1 MSQINSCDEPQ
12 KGASSSSKTTNEE
25 IYEEF
30 EHMKIAPNILRG
42 IFTYGFEK
50 PSTIQQKAIVPI
62 STGKDIIA
70 QSQSG
75 TGKTGAFT
83 IGILN
88 NLEEKLN
95 YTQAMILSPTRELA
109 EQIHTVIKA
118 IGQFTKYRIKLC
130 VGGTITEK
138 MDSCQILIGTP
149 GRILD
154 MLNHGKIQL
163 QHCKI
168 FTLDEADEMLSK
180 GFKEQIY
187 EIFQFIPKKTQI
199 LLFSATMPSEI
210 LELTKKFMS
219 DPINILVKKEEL
231 TLEGIKQYYIQV
243 EREDWKFDTLI
254 DLYKSFEVTQCV
266 IFCNSKQKV
275 EMIAQRLN
283 DSGYSVSGIHSDLAN
298 RTEIMREFKSGKT
311 RMLITTDLLARGIDV
326 QHISLVINYDI
337 PKSKETYIHRIGR
350 SGRFGRKGIAL
361 NFITT
366 TDQNQL
372 KEIEQFYHTQIDELP
387 CDLKIN

>member
-1 MSQINSCDEPQ
+1 MESSEYGNCSGSGRDYEAVVYNKFEDMSIKQ
-12 KGASSSSKTTNEE
+12 
-25 IYEEF
+25 
-30 EHMKIAPNILRG
+30 NILRG
-42 IFTYGFEK
+42 IFTYGFEN

-62 STGKDIIA
+62 ATGKDIIG

-88 NLEEKLN
+88 NLDEKIN
-95 YTQAMILSPTRELA
+95 ATQAMILSPTRELA
-109 EQIHTVIKA
+109 EQIYTVIKL

-130 VGGTITEK
+130 VGGTKVEK
-138 MDSCQILIGTP
+138 TDNCQILIGTP
-149 GRILD
+149 GRVLD
-154 MLNHGKIQL
+154 MLNHGTINL
-163 QHCKI
+163 VRCKI
-168 FTLDEADEMLSK
+168 FTLDEADEMLSR

-187 EIFQFIPKKTQI
+187 EIFQFIPQTTQI
-199 LLFSATMPSEI
+199 LLFSATMPADI
-210 LELTKKFMS
+210 LELTKKFMT
-219 DPINILVKKEEL
+219 DPIHILVKREEL

-243 EREDWKFDTLI
+243 EKEDWKFETLI
-254 DLYKSFEVTQCV
+254 DLYKSLEVTQCV

-275 EMIAQRLN
+275 EMIAQRLI
-283 DSGYSVSGIHSDLAN
+283 DLGYSVSGIHADLMN
-298 RTEIMREFKSGKT
+298 RREIMDEFKTGKT
-311 RMLITTDLLARGIDV
+311 RILITTDLLSRGIDV

-361 NFITT
+361 NFITHMDST
-366 TDQNQL
+366 HL
-372 KEIEQFYHTQIDELP
+372 KEIESHYSTQIDELP

>member
-1 MSQINSCDEPQ
+1 MDLVD
-12 KGASSSSKTTNEE
+12 

-30 EHMKIAPNILRG
+30 EQMGLKPNILRG
-42 IFTYGFEK
+42 IFSYGFEK
-50 PSTIQQKAIVPI
+50 PSAIQQKAIVPI
-62 STGKDIIA
+62 GTGKDIIG

-88 NLEEKLN
+88 NLDEKAN
-95 YTQAMILSPTRELA
+95 FVQSMILSPTRELA
-109 EQIHTVIKA
+109 EQILSVFKNIA
-118 IGQFTKYRIKLC
+118 SFTKFKIKLC
-130 VGGTITEK
+130 VGGTATEK
-138 MDSCQILIGTP
+138 MDNCQILIGTP

-154 MLNHGKIQL
+154 MLNHGKINL
-163 QHCKI
+163 AKLKI
-168 FTLDEADEMLSK
+168 FCLDEADEMLSK

-187 EIFQFIPKKTQI
+187 DIFQFIPKTTQI
-199 LLFSATMPSEI
+199 LLFSATMPTDI
-210 LELTKKFMS
+210 LDLTKKFMNN
-219 DPINILVKKEEL
+219 PIHILVKKEEL
-231 TLEGIKQYYIQV
+231 TLEGIKQYFISV

-283 DSGYSVSGIHSDLAN
+283 DLGYAVSGIHSDLVN
-298 RTEIMREFKSGKT
+298 RREIMDNFKTGKT
-311 RMLITTDLLARGIDV
+311 RMLITTDLLSRGIDV

-361 NFITT
+361 NFVTNA
-366 TDQNQL
+366 DSAQL
-372 KEIEQFYHTQIDELP
+372 KEIEAFYQTQIDELP
-387 CDLKIN
+387 CDLKLN

>member
-1 MSQINSCDEPQ
+1 METT
-12 KGASSSSKTTNEE
+12 KTMTTTTTTTESE
-25 IYEEF
+25 MVKVYEDF
-30 EHMKIAPNILRG
+30 EHMKISAKVLRG
-42 IFTYGFEK
+42 IFTHGFEK

-88 NLEEKLN
+88 NLDEKQGA
-95 YTQAMILSPTRELA
+95 TQAMILAPTRELA
-109 EQIHTVIKA
+109 VQIYTVIQS
-118 IGQFTKYRIKLC
+118 IGQFTSFKIRLC
-130 VGGTITEK
+130 VGGTVAEK

-154 MLNHGKIQL
+154 MLNHGKVSL
-163 QHCKI
+163 KACKI

-187 EIFQFIPKKTQI
+187 EIFQFIPKETQI
-199 LLFSATMPSEI
+199 LLFSATMPPEI
-210 LELTKKFMS
+210 LDLTKKFMN
-219 DPINILVKKEEL
+219 DPLNILVKKEDL

-243 EREDWKFDTLI
+243 EREDYKFETLL

-275 EMIAQRLN
+275 EMIANRL
-283 DSGYSVSGIHSDLAN
+283 SEAKYSVSAIHSDLTN
-298 RTEIMREFKSGKT
+298 RREVMEDFKSGKT
-311 RMLITTDLLARGIDV
+311 RMLITTDLLSRGIDV

-337 PKSKETYIHRIGR
+337 PKSKEVYIHRIGR

-361 NFITT
+361 NFVTNLDST
-366 TDQNQL
+366 QL
-372 KEIEQFYHTQIDELP
+372 KEIEIHYHTQIDELP

>member
-1 MSQINSCDEPQ
+1 MESNTIE
-12 KGASSSSKTTNEE
+12 T

-30 EHMKIAPNILRG
+30 DQMNIKQQVLRG

-62 STGKDIIA
+62 ATGQDIIA

-88 NLEEKLN
+88 NIDEKVSA
-95 YTQAMILSPTRELA
+95 TQAMILSPTRELA
-109 EQIHTVIKA
+109 EQIFSVIKS
-118 IGQFTKYRIKLC
+118 IGQFTRYKFRLC
-130 VGGTITEK
+130 VGGTVAEK

-154 MLNHGKIQL
+154 MLNHGKIL
-163 QHCKI
+163 LKSLKI

-187 EIFQFIPKKTQI
+187 EIFQFVPKQTQI
-199 LLFSATMPSEI
+199 LLFSATMPPDI
-210 LELTKKFMS
+210 LELTRKFMNE
-219 DPINILVKKEEL
+219 PLNILVKKEEL

-243 EREDWKFDTLI
+243 EREDWKFETLI

-275 EMIAQRLN
+275 EMIAQRL
-283 DSGYSVSGIHSDLAN
+283 SEAKYSVSAIHSDLTN
-298 RTEIMREFKSGKT
+298 RKEIMEEFKSGKT
-311 RMLITTDLLARGIDV
+311 RMLITTDLLSRGIDV

-337 PKSKETYIHRIGR
+337 PKSKEVYIHRIGR

-361 NFITT
+361 NFVTNL
-366 TDQNQL
+366 DSNNL
-372 KEIEQFYHTQIDELP
+372 REIEAHYNTQIDELP
-387 CDLKIN
+387 VDLKIN